1 VKRESKSP
9 SAGGKTP
16 GMHPRNRHQTPLI
29 DRKNGRSEKH
39 RFMEPGLGRLLVTF
53 CLALLVLPATAVPQ
67 EKDVSAELEL
77 IKRRIIEPLLE
88 PADEGTATK
97 LLDSMNP
104 DGSWRDVDYGDRNKA
119 NWKTTRHLSNLL
131 LLTRAYAARS
141 PSTGGNERLRP
152 AVYSALD
159 FWLDHDYE
167 NPNWWWNVIGVPG
180 RLARI
185 LLLLDD
191 ELDAE
196 RSEKGTAILSR
207 ARIGMTGANLVDV
220 AYITVMRGILER
232 DPAVVAEAVASIT
245 DEIRITT
252 EEGIQP
258 DFSFHQHGPLLYNHG
273 YGAVF
278 MGNCSRLAVTV
289 AGTRFEFPREKIE
302 LLNGLILDGTRWMIR
317 RSTKDYGATGRGIT
331 RRQGKN
337 ESAGYLRGVVENMLR
352 LPTGRGREYREL
364 LSRMS
369 TGEPP
374 LVGNRCFWR
383 SDFMTH
389 HRPGWYASVRMFSN
403 RLFST
408 DRPHNDEGLKSHH
421 LADGCTYIMRTGME
435 YHDIFPVWD
444 WQKIPGTT
452 VELTP
457 KLEGE
462 ICRKGTTS
470 FAGGVS
476 DGMYG
481 VAAFDFE
488 RDGLTARKAWFFF
501 DEGFVCL
508 GAGIGCRSGNR
519 VVTTLNQCFLEGGVT
534 VSSGGKAETAERGD
548 HTLSGVAWIHHD
560 GTAYIFPEPSDVRM
574 RNDVQ
579 KGSWWSI
586 NHQYSKEEIARDVF
600 TLWLDHGKNPAD
612 ARYAYMV
619 LPGATL
625 SETAAYH
632 TRPPVEILSNE
643 PDIQAVR
650 NEAAGVTGA
659 AFYAPGVVTVP
670 GEMTIETDAP
680 CLFLSRKEPDGRYSV
695 SVSDPGRGKDTVRI
709 TMTPA
714 KEPGGN
720 QAAEPII
727 VRFELPGGMYA
738 GRSVTKRVDV
748 SGER

>member
-1 VKRESKSP
+1 VKREFKSP
-9 SAGGKTP
+9 SAGGKIP
-16 GMHPRNRHQTPLI
+16 AVHPEIPHGTPLVSR
-29 DRKNGRSEKH
+29 RKDPGGKH
-39 RFMEPGLGRLLVTF
+39 RFTEPGPARFLTALCMTLLI
-53 CLALLVLPATAVPQ
+53 LPGAASSRG
-67 EKDVSAELEL
+67 KDASAELEL
-77 IKRRIIEPLLE
+77 IRRRIIEPLLE
-88 PADEGTATK
+88 PVDEGTVTK
-97 LLDSMNP
+97 LLDSMEP
-104 DGSWRDVDYGDRNKA
+104 DGSWRDIDYEDRNKA

-131 LLTRAYAARS
+131 LLTRAYAVRS
-141 PSTGGNERLRP
+141 SSMRGDERLRP
-152 AVYSALD
+152 AIYSALD
-159 FWLDHDYE
+159 FWLEHDYE

-180 RLARI
+180 RLARV

-196 RSEKGTAILSR
+196 RREKGTAILSR
-207 ARIGMTGANLVDV
+207 AKIGMTGANLVDV
-220 AYITVMRGILER
+220 AYITVMRGILQR
-232 DPAVVAEAVASIT
+232 DSALVAEAVASIT

-278 MGNCSRLAVTV
+278 MRNCSRLAVTV
-289 AGTRFEFPREKIE
+289 TGTRFEFPREKIE
-302 LLNGLILDGTRWMIR
+302 LLNGLILDGTQWMIR

-331 RRQGKN
+331 RRQGEN
-337 ESAGYLRGVVENMLR
+337 ESAGYLRGVAENMLR
-352 LPTGRGREYREL
+352 LPTGRAKEYRDL
-364 LSRMS
+364 LSRMN

-444 WQKIPGTT
+444 WWKIPGTT

-457 KLEGE
+457 ELEGD

-519 VVTTLNQCFLEGGVT
+519 VVTTLNQCFLEDGVT
-534 VSSGGKAETAERGD
+534 VSYGGKAETVERGD
-548 HTLSGVAWIHHD
+548 HTLSGVEWVHHD
-560 GTAYIFPEPSDVRM
+560 GIAYVFPEPSDVRM
-574 RNDVQ
+574 RNDVR

-586 NHQYSKEEIARDVF
+586 NHQYSKDEIARDVF

-612 ARYAYMV
+612 ARYTYVV
-619 LPGATL
+619 LPGVTL
-625 SETAAYH
+625 SETASYH
-632 TRPPVEILSNE
+632 ARPPVEILSNE

-659 AFYAPGVVTVP
+659 AFYAPGALVVP
-670 GEMTIETDAP
+670 GETTVETDAP
-680 CLFLSRKEPDGRYSV
+680 CLLLLRREREGRYSV
-695 SVSDPGRGKDTVRI
+695 SVSDPGRANDTIRI
-709 TMTPA
+709 RMTPA
-714 KEPGGN
+714 G
-720 QAAEPII
+720 ASRTAEPMT

-738 GRSVTKRVDV
+738 GRSVTKTVDV
-748 SGER
+748 SGRR